1 LKLAENPLAVLSDD
15 EPTISIDAGEELEGH
30 LLAAAAEDDA
40 KRKEKGD
47 LLLWRRTG
55 FQAIPG
61 IGHAGFQAT
70 PWEVLHTL
78 ARAVAVSQRGAGR
91 GLAEH
96 WACLKYTQAIADGDG
111 FFKLTA
117 EGRAPTS
124 RHYKSLQSEE
134 LGTGLALTT
143 ARRLLQAQHPGYL
156 VSFTPADVV
165 LRAGFALISEDG
177 ADRYNPRKG
186 KPDVVGRRFPH
197 HYFAELWQPGRPS
210 LVTVISTRAHHG
222 RSSVSHSQL
231 LSAAVHTARLQ
242 VGPWDQLPA
251 LLVSTAFPPK
261 SPVRVHMLQAPGN
274 GGVLAASSCGET
286 RLGQEARQR
295 NLITLLEPPPEQQQ
309 RPNIEELT
317 AGCHIY
323 DTSRE
328 WFQQVLGRTAAAGLG
343 AFAGHDATTHRYLL
357 PRQRAERYAEYA
369 HAATQSV
376 HDASHRLQNRT
387 FVGTDHVFRL
397 NHTRIEAFSGIDSGL
412 FDDLSHGRLEQYRD
426 KVYRQRNTPRLVVWE
441 DGDWN
446 GPVSIDADGTV
457 LAIHIVDV
465 RNAPARRRP
474 RT

>member
-1 LKLAENPLAVLSDD
+1 M
-15 EPTISIDAGEELEGH
+15 ELEGR
-30 LLAAAAEDDA
+30 LLAAAAEDDV

-47 LLLWRRTG
+47 LLLWRRSG
-55 FQAIPG
+55 FRAVPALE
-61 IGHAGFQAT
+61 HAAYRAT

-96 WACLKYTQAIADGDG
+96 WACLKYTQAIADADG
-111 FFKLTA
+111 FLKLTA
-117 EGRAPTS
+117 EGRASTS
-124 RHYKSLQSEE
+124 RNYKSLQSEE
-134 LGTGLALTT
+134 LGTGLALTS
-143 ARRLLQAQHPGYL
+143 ARRLLQAQHPGYM

-165 LRAGFALISEDG
+165 LRAGFALLAEDR
-177 ADRYNPRKG
+177 ADKYNPRKR
-186 KPDVVGRRFPH
+186 KPDAVGRRFPH
-197 HYFAELWQPGRPS
+197 FYFAELWQPGRPS

-222 RSSVSHSQL
+222 RSSASHGQL

-242 VGPWDQLPA
+242 VGPWDQVPA

-261 SPVRVHMLQAPGN
+261 APVRVHLLQAQGN
-274 GGVLAASSCGET
+274 GGSLAASSRGET
-286 RLGQEARQR
+286 RLDHEARQR
-295 NLITLLEPPPEQQQ
+295 NLITILEPPAEQQQ
-309 RPNIEELT
+309 RPGIEELT

-343 AFAGHDATTHRYLL
+343 AFAGHDATTHRFLV

-376 HDASHRLQNRT
+376 HDASHELQGRT

-397 NHTRIEAFSGIDSGL
+397 NHIRIEAFSGVDSDL
-412 FDDLSHGRLEQYRD
+412 FDDLSHGRIEQYRH
-426 KVYRQRNTPRLVVWE
+426 KVYRQRHTSQLVFWDDE
-441 DGDWN
+441 KWN

-457 LAIHIVDV
+457 LAIHVVDV
-465 RNAPARRRP
+465 RNAPRRRQ
-474 RT
+474 RA